1 MNNQAQQE
9 APGVG
14 SLRDWVVAIL
24 KGGRPSVIHTPG
36 NDSDALQIMEA
47 ALKLP
52 KFFAEG
58 GYTCNVSATK
68 SVTANGFGVA
78 VAKRGES
85 ARAEFK
91 VQPVSKATRPQA
103 VAQTSKAAYHTI
115 DFSTQRGKIAEAIWN
130 ESKAGKDVTRQEL
143 SILHGFEKNAVCG
156 RVNELL
162 KASQD
167 APFEFEGRRYRL
179 VVTEPRLSRFKG
191 ASNVKNEGLRWWPT
205 EAEQTKLFQ

>member
-24 KGGRPSVIHTPG
+24 KGGRPSVVHTPG

-68 SVTANGFGVA
+68 KDHGQSW
-78 VAKRGES
+78 
-85 ARAEFK
+85 
-91 VQPVSKATRPQA
+91 AT
-103 VAQTSKAAYHTI
+103 
-115 DFSTQRGKIAEAIWN
+115 F
-130 ESKAGKDVTRQEL
+130 
-143 SILHGFEKNAVCG
+143 
-156 RVNELL
+156 
-162 KASQD
+162 
-167 APFEFEGRRYRL
+167 
-179 VVTEPRLSRFKG
+179 G
-191 ASNVKNEGLRWWPT
+191 ASHSNTN
-205 EAEQTKLFQ
+205 